1 MVFWNLLDG
10 GLSHTKPLL
19 GPSESLRG
27 GTPGTHPRQQ
37 PLSAWQVS
45 RC

>member
-10 GLSHTKPLL
+10 GPSHSGPLL

-27 GTPGTHPRQQ
+27 STLGTNLCQSVCRLHME
-37 PLSAWQVS
+37 VK
-45 RC
+45 